1 MFTQCFH
8 GYQQSVPMSENVTTD
23 TNSLWP
29 CQTML
34 LWIPTTVCGHVR
46 QCYHGYQQS
55 VAMSENVT
63 MDINSLCPC
72 QRMLPWIPTVYD
84 HDNDHLKLGRQLR
97 SCPKPWLSCFLSW

>member
-8 GYQQSVPMSENVTTD
+8 RYQQSVPMSENVTTD

-55 VAMSENVT
+55 GHVRECHHGYQQSVAMSENVT
-63 MDINSLCPC
+63 TNTNSLWNVREC
-72 QRMLPWIPTVYD
+72 Y
-84 HDNDHLKLGRQLR
+84 HGY
-97 SCPKPWLSCFLSW
+97 

>member
-63 MDINSLCPC
+63 MDIMWPC
-72 QRMLPWIPTVYD
+72 QRMLPRILTVCAHVRECYHGYQQSVTMTMITSSLED
-84 HDNDHLKLGRQLR
+84 
-97 SCPKPWLSCFLSW
+97 S